1 MIRRCMI
8 YHNRLLA
15 MLSLTALL
23 AVIVSSCNSTDEDIK
38 VGTTVPVELALNVST
53 QQSTATNTRMT
64 AEAVQV
70 NGNFRGIQDWH
81 LIPFAITP
89 LPTPPTPPIAGGNP
103 LSGAI
108 TPDLTQETGT
118 YNFLDRNIIDATIG
132 TNAYLCYARAG
143 RTDTGTPDNFAN
155 GLTVASFD
163 DNSPRNITFSPQQ
176 ICSSTDFATKG
187 SALLAYLNGIA
198 QASVNDSENN
208 PKTWTDDGGLERIFN
223 SLVNYDEANGTYRLY
238 AGSSVS
244 IKALATMAYNAVN
257 SLSYS
262 DGTWQA
268 ALKTEILDKIKDK
281 KEDQTTFGTV
291 FTIDP
296 TTSEITIT
304 SLGDSRDG
312 FPASVKL
319 PDGAAAVLWDNS
331 ANPKAF
337 KYATRTTIPEDAV
350 TNYQA
355 LVYPAELWYYANS
368 PIKTSKSS
376 QASNYNEAWS
386 NVLLNHY
393 NEGTSV
399 VALDTRSIAITEP
412 LQYGVGCIEAVV
424 QAETTTEK
432 LSDANST
439 AIPLFHLSDPND
451 NTSKVYHFPLTAVLF
466 GGQYNQ
472 NFNFTPKSEGSQG
485 VLYDPMMVGHAA
497 DNTETGTINLKP
509 GGLVMENFANANDK
523 FYTLSLQTRDNVD
536 VNIVLEFQNNSGE
549 SFYGVNGLIAPG
561 MRFYL
566 VGTIKKPTTGGL
578 PRVVTQDCKTQ
589 LIINVKSLQCA
600 YNVIPD
606 LNTAKTVLNVV
617 DIAVAPWTD
626 RGFKD
631 HNVYNW

>member
-1 MIRRCMI
+1 MI
-8 YHNRLLA
+8 YRNRLLA

-53 QQSTATNTRMT
+53 QQSTGTNTRMT
-64 AEAVQV
+64 IGTVQ
-70 NGNFRGIQDWH
+70 GQTTPAFRGIQDWH
-81 LIPFAITP
+81 LIPFAITSP
-89 LPTPPTPPIAGGNP
+89 LPTPPIAGGNAP

-118 YNFLDRNIIDATIG
+118 YNFLDGNIIDATIG
-132 TNAYLCYARAG
+132 TNAYLCYARAE

-163 DNSPRNITFSPQQ
+163 DNSPQNITFSPEQ
-176 ICSSTDFATKG
+176 ICSSTVFANDTKG

-198 QASVNDSENN
+198 QASVNDGNN
-208 PKTWTDDGGLERIFN
+208 SKTWTDDGGLERIFK
-223 SLVNYDEANGTYRLY
+223 SLVNYDETNTTYRLY

-262 DGTWQA
+262 DNTSWQA
-268 ALKTEILDKIKDK
+268 ALKTEILNKIKDGLT
-281 KEDQTTFGTV
+281 ENTHY
-291 FTIDP
+291 TIDP

-319 PDGAAAVLWDNS
+319 PDGAAAVIWDDS

-376 QASNYNEAWS
+376 QASNYS
-386 NVLLNHY
+386 NVSWTSVLSNY
-393 NEGTSV
+393 DTEGTSV
-399 VALDTRSIAITEP
+399 DLDTRSIAITEP

-424 QAETTTEK
+424 QAETTTDK

-439 AIPLFHLSDPND
+439 AIPLFHLLDPND
-451 NTSKVYHFPLTAVLF
+451 NTSSKVYHFPLTAVLF

-472 NFNFTPKSEGSQG
+472 NFNFTPKSEGSQC

-509 GGLVMENFANANDK
+509 GNLIMDNFASASDK

-561 MRFYL
+561 MHFYL
-566 VGTIKKPTTGGL
+566 VGTIKNPTTGGL

-589 LIINVKSLQCA
+589 LIINVKSLQYA

>member
-1 MIRRCMI
+1 MI

-53 QQSTATNTRMT
+53 QQSTGTNTRMT

-81 LIPFAITP
+81 LIPFAITSP
-89 LPTPPTPPIAGGNP
+89 LPTPPIAGGNTP

-108 TPDLTQETGT
+108 TPDLTQVTGT
-118 YNFLDRNIIDATIG
+118 YNFLDGNIIDATIG
-132 TNAYLCYARAG
+132 TNAYLCYARAE

-155 GLTVASFD
+155 GSTVASFV
-163 DNSPRNITFSPQQ
+163 DNSPNNITFSPQQ
-176 ICSSTDFATKG
+176 ICSSTDFTNDPKG

-208 PKTWTDDGGLERIFN
+208 PKTWTDDGGLERIFK
-223 SLVNYDEANGTYRLY
+223 SLVNYDETDGTYRLY
-238 AGSSVS
+238 AGSSAS

-262 DGTWQA
+262 DNTSWQA
-268 ALKTEILDKIKDK
+268 ALKTEILNKIKDGLT
-281 KEDQTTFGTV
+281 ENTHY
-291 FTIDP
+291 TIDP

-304 SLGDSRDG
+304 SLGGSRDG

-319 PDGAAAVLWDNS
+319 PDGAAAVLWD
-331 ANPKAF
+331 ANVTPKAF
-337 KYATRTTIPEDAV
+337 KYATSTTILEDAV

-376 QASNYNEAWS
+376 QASNYS
-386 NVLLNHY
+386 NVDWTSVLNNY
-393 NEGTSV
+393 DTENTSV

-424 QAETTTEK
+424 QAETTTDK

-485 VLYDPMMVGHAA
+485 VLYDPGMVGYAA

-523 FYTLSLQTRDNVD
+523 FYTLSLQTRDDVD

-578 PRVVTQDCKTQ
+578 RRVVTQDCKTQ
-589 LIINVKSLQCA
+589 LIINVKSLQYA

-626 RGFKD
+626 RGFKN

>member
-1 MIRRCMI
+1 M
-8 YHNRLLA
+8 
-15 MLSLTALL
+15 
-23 AVIVSSCNSTDEDIK
+23 
-38 VGTTVPVELALNVST
+38 
-53 QQSTATNTRMT
+53 
-64 AEAVQV
+64 
-70 NGNFRGIQDWH
+70 
-81 LIPFAITP
+81 
-89 LPTPPTPPIAGGNP
+89 
-103 LSGAI
+103 
-108 TPDLTQETGT
+108 
-118 YNFLDRNIIDATIG
+118 
-132 TNAYLCYARAG
+132 
-143 RTDTGTPDNFAN
+143 
-155 GLTVASFD
+155 
-163 DNSPRNITFSPQQ
+163 
-176 ICSSTDFATKG
+176 
-187 SALLAYLNGIA
+187 
-198 QASVNDSENN
+198 
-208 PKTWTDDGGLERIFN
+208 
-223 SLVNYDEANGTYRLY
+223 
-238 AGSSVS
+238 
-244 IKALATMAYNAVN
+244 
-257 SLSYS
+257 
-262 DGTWQA
+262 
-268 ALKTEILDKIKDK
+268 
-281 KEDQTTFGTV
+281 
-291 FTIDP
+291 
-296 TTSEITIT
+296 
-304 SLGDSRDG
+304 
-312 FPASVKL
+312 
-319 PDGAAAVLWDNS
+319 LWD
-331 ANPKAF
+331 ANVTPKAF

-424 QAETTTEK
+424 QAETTTDK

-497 DNTETGTINLKP
+497 DNTETGTISLKP

-523 FYTLSLQTRDNVD
+523 FYTLSLQTRDDVD

-578 PRVVTQDCKTQ
+578 RRVVTQDCKTQ
-589 LIINVKSLQCA
+589 LIINVKSLQYA

-626 RGFKD
+626 RGFKN